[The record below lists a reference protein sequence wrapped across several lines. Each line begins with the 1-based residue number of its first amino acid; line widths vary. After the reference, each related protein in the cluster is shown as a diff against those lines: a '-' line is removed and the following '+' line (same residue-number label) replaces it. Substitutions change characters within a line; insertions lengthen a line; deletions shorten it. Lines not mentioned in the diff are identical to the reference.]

1 MLMHGLVV
9 DGALRTPDKLALR
22 WVDRNRALTYTQ
34 AVDAMDRMAGALAH
48 LGVVAGDRVTIFAH
62 NGLDYLIGMLGC
74 WRAGA
79 IPALVNVKLA
89 DDLPYY
95 FADHTPKVVIY
106 THDMADAVQRAASGT
121 PSVQHLL
128 CMDGPQDG
136 ALSLPDLLEQKF
148 AAPPD
153 VAREDM
159 IAHLSYTS
167 GTTGQPKGAC
177 LCHEPTIRAAR
188 CIAERLQITNA
199 DVSFG
204 PTALSSSYQLVAN
217 LLPQLA
223 VGASINVMGR
233 WTRSSGWDA
242 LSACDATMFVGNPPV
257 LTELLAECR
266 TRGRLPSALRF
277 VLSGG
282 GPVPPTLR
290 KAWRDE
296 FNVPL
301 VESFG
306 QSEIGGFFALGY
318 PRVEL
323 DDNKL
328 LRIGPMLPDKEVR
341 IMTTTDQFAPVGTI
355 GEIVLRGGFMVGY
368 WNKPDKTAQAI
379 REGWLHSGDIGVIDA
394 DGYLTMRGRRSEL
407 INVGGRDWFPR
418 DIEEALCRDPSVA
431 LAALIGLP
439 DGKSGM
445 RPVAFI
451 TLQPGQRCAVSKLKA
466 AVART
471 APYDIEPLE
480 IVIADS
486 LPITP
491 TGKISKAELA
501 KQAGTLQQAGVVSPT
516 AGTARA

>member
-1 MLMHGLVV
+1 MLMHQLVI
-9 DGALRTPDKLALR
+9 DGALRTPDKIALR
-22 WVDRNRALTYTQ
+22 WVDRDRAFTYAQ
-34 AVDAMDRMAGALAH
+34 SADAMERMAGALAH
-48 LGVVAGDRVTIFAH
+48 LGVDPGDRVTIFAN
-62 NGLDYLIGMLGC
+62 NGLDYLAGMLGC

-79 IPALVNVKLA
+79 IPALVNVRLA

-95 FADHTPKVVIY
+95 LGDHTPKVIIY
-106 THDMADAVQRAASGT
+106 THDMGDVVRSAASTT
-121 PSVQHLL
+121 PSVLHRI
-128 CMDGPQDG
+128 CMDGPQEG
-136 ALSLPDLLEQKF
+136 AIGLSQLLEAKF
-148 AAPPD
+148 PVPPD
-153 VAREDM
+153 IAREDA

-177 LCHEPTIRAAR
+177 LSHEPTVRAAR
-188 CIAERLQITNA
+188 CIAERLQITSA

-204 PTALSSSYQLVAN
+204 PTALSSSYQLIAN
-217 LLPQLA
+217 LVPQLA

-233 WTRSSGWDA
+233 WTQTSGWDA
-242 LSACDATMFVGNPPV
+242 LAACSATMLVGNPPV

-266 TRGRLPSALRF
+266 NRGRMPGPLRF

-296 FNVPL
+296 FKIPL

-318 PRVEL
+318 PRLEP
-323 DDNKL
+323 DDGKL

-355 GEIVLRGGFMVGY
+355 GEIVLRGGFMAGY

-379 REGWLHSGDIGVIDA
+379 REGWLHSGDIGLIDA

-407 INVGGRDWFPR
+407 ITVAGRDWFPR

-451 TLQPGQRCAVSKLKA
+451 TPRPGQHCDVTKLKA
-466 AVART
+466 AVAQT
-471 APYDIEPLE
+471 VSYDIGLFE

-501 KQAGTLQQAGVVSPT
+501 KQAGTLQQAGRPS
-516 AGTARA
+516 RATGGSRT